1 MAESPSP
8 IASSIV
14 QAPVKAGEVSGE
26 RGVRRADQ
34 VHAATRQTQAV
45 DEAGNTVD
53 TTDADARVFADAEG
67 GGSQGRPFEEA
78 RHEQPSADAGGPFS
92 GITED
97 PDGQLHID
105 LQA

>member
-1 MAESPSP
+1 M
-8 IASSIV
+8 
-14 QAPVKAGEVSGE
+14 
-26 RGVRRADQ
+26 
-34 VHAATRQTQAV
+34 
-45 DEAGNTVD
+45 D